1 MEGVMTDKGSDLSR
15 RRFISTSLAGIAAA
29 GLTGLGHRPAG
40 AQEEAAGKTEG
51 TTVEKAAAEGA
62 EKAEADIIYRDLGKT
77 GIRLPIVSMGAM
89 NSDNPE
95 LVKGSYDMGARHFDT
110 ASLYAFGRNEQM
122 IGKVIKEMGVR
133 DKVIIGTK
141 ERLAGRGGMSD
152 ADAKVKFI
160 KLAEGSLKRLQTD
173 YVDIVYIHSIGSA
186 GELDDQ
192 ASFAAMD
199 QLKQDGK
206 ARATGVSTHQN
217 MTEIINRV
225 VEEDLCDVVLTS
237 MNVSLADDTDFLE
250 AIDRAAAK
258 GIGLL
263 AMKTQAGGRQLPN
276 QNVFAQYESATIQKA
291 MLKWVLRHESIT
303 TAIPGYTNYEHMNED
318 LSVMRNLEYAEDEKR
333 FLADNELKMGLGFC
347 HQCRLCVAS
356 CPHGVDVPTL
366 MRTHMY
372 AAQYSNFRQARAA
385 LDEIPP
391 GRGIKVC
398 GSCETCTARCAN
410 WVDIAYR
417 IEDLKLMYA

>member
-1 MEGVMTDKGSDLSR
+1 MSDKGSDLSR

-29 GLTGLGHRPAG
+29 GLTGFGPRLAG
-40 AQEEAAGKTEG
+40 AQEEAAGKTERTPG
-51 TTVEKAAAEGA
+51 EGAAAEGA

-133 DKVIIGTK
+133 DKVVIGTK
-141 ERLAGRGGMSD
+141 ERLAGRGGISD
-152 ADAKVKFI
+152 TDAKAKFI
-160 KLAEGSLKRLQTD
+160 KLAEGSLKRLKTD

-192 ASFAAMD
+192 ESFDAMN
-199 QLKQDGK
+199 QLKKDGK
-206 ARATGVSTHQN
+206 ARATGISTHQN

-276 QNVFAQYESATIQKA
+276 QDVFAQYESSTIQKA

-318 LSVMRNLEYAEDEKR
+318 LSVMRNLEYTEDEKR
-333 FLADNELKMGLGFC
+333 FLADNELKLGLGFC

-391 GRGIKVC
+391 DRGIKVC
-398 GSCETCTARCAN
+398 GSCDVCTAKCAN

>member
-1 MEGVMTDKGSDLSR
+1 MEDAMSDKGSDLSR

-29 GLTGLGHRPAG
+29 GLTGFSPRLAG
-40 AQEEAAGKTEG
+40 AQEEAAETAEG
-51 TTVEKAAAEGA
+51 TAGAAAE
-62 EKAEADIIYRDLGKT
+62 EAKQEEGDIIYRDLGKT
-77 GIRLPIVSMGAM
+77 GIRVPIVNMGAM

-95 LVKGSYDMGARHFDT
+95 LVKGSYELGARLFDT

-133 DKVIIGTK
+133 DKVMIGTK
-141 ERLAGRGGMSD
+141 ERLASRGGMSD
-152 ADAKVKFI
+152 AEAKAKFI

-173 YVDIVYIHSIGSA
+173 YVDIVYIHSVGSA

-206 ARATGVSTHQN
+206 ARATGISTHQN
-217 MTEIINRV
+217 MADIINRV
-225 VEEDLCDVVLTS
+225 VEEELCDVVLTS
-237 MNVSLADDTDFLE
+237 FNVSLADDTGLLE
-250 AIDRAAAK
+250 AIERAAAK
-258 GIGLL
+258 GIGLV

-276 QNVFAQYESATIQKA
+276 QDAFGEYENSTIQKA
-291 MLKWVLRHESIT
+291 MLKWVLQHEGIT

-318 LSVMRNLEYAEDEKR
+318 LSVMRGLEYTEDEKR
-333 FLADNELKMGLGFC
+333 FLSDNELKLGLGFC
-347 HQCRLCVAS
+347 HQCRLCMAT

-385 LDEIPP
+385 LDEVPP
-391 GRGIKVC
+391 DRGIKAC
-398 GSCETCTARCAN
+398 TLCETCTAKCAN
-410 WVDIAYR
+410 YVDIAYR
-417 IEDLKLMYA
+417 IEDLKLIYA